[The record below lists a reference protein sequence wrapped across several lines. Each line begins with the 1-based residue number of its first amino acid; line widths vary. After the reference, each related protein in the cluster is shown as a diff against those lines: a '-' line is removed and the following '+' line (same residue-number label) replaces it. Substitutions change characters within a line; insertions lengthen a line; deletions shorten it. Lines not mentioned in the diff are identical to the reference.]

1 MTKESDNNLQ
11 NMRLRQLIAE
21 VEGPPKS
28 TRKADFT
35 EREASNLLAAF
46 LRWSIFGVLCLVAG
60 YWAGN
65 YNAKLLLSLR
75 QPSEIQI
82 LNTQGWKQDGTGVF
96 YRWCK
101 EKCHT
106 PRLYG
111 GGVVQLFEVKCV
123 DRPCGDI
130 FMRFNVLNSK
140 GEVVDQVLFKEK
152 GLQGETRRFLVE
164 SQNSDAT
171 SLELSEFSARARV

>member
-1 MTKESDNNLQ
+1 MAKKSDDSLP
-11 NMRLRQLIAE
+11 NMRLRQLMAE
-21 VEGPPKS
+21 VEGSPKS
-28 TRKADFT
+28 TRKAGFT
-35 EREASNLLAAF
+35 EIEAPNLLAAF

-75 QPSEIQI
+75 LPSEIQA
-82 LNTQGWKQDGTGVF
+82 LNAQGWKQDGTGVF

-101 EKCHT
+101 EKCHA
-106 PRLYG
+106 PLLYG
-111 GGVVQLFEVKCV
+111 GGVIQLFEVKCV

-140 GEVVDQVLFKEK
+140 GKAIERILLKEK
-152 GLQGETRRFLVE
+152 GLQGETRRFQVE
-164 SQNSDAT
+164 SQNPDAT